1 MTRYVEEKC
10 KNIDNQKIIENF
22 IEDKNKLFEE
32 EKNMD
37 LTDEVDIDY

>member
-1 MTRYVEEKC
+1 MTKNVEEKC

-22 IEDKNKLFEE
+22 IEDKDKLFEE